1 MTAQSIL
8 GDGLEYTYK
17 NDFRYKCMETALGY
31 FSVSFDMSRV
41 AYPDDDKSAWEQLS
55 RSLATTIDTYGR
67 LFRGFARTTAAEC
80 DMRIRQFL
88 ALDYSDSRTDDRIR
102 LRTEGID
109 GPAWFILRTHNEAIR
124 EMEGGSWQE
133 LEEGAYLIEAAQ
145 SEVTLTLE
153 PADERL
159 YR

>member
-1 MTAQSIL
+1 MSVKEYVEKARK
-8 GDGLEYTYK
+8 DGASDIHLVRGLTP
-17 NDFRYKCMETALGY
+17 RY
-31 FSVSFDMSRV
+31 RV
-41 AYPDDDKSAWEQLS
+41 
-55 RSLATTIDTYGR
+55 
-67 LFRGFARTTAAEC
+67 
-80 DMRIRQFL
+80 
-88 ALDYSDSRTDDRIR
+88 
-102 LRTEGID
+102 D
-109 GPAWFILRTHNEAIR
+109 GAIR